1 MCLLFYYQYP
11 QPSYDNDDWDDDW
24 DDDDS
29 EPGSSYPNGPGN
41 FGFSAPNRSHK
52 PVASSVSDVSNAG
65 LYCTKSCH

>member
-1 MCLLFYYQYP
+1 M
-11 QPSYDNDDWDDDW
+11 SYDNDDWDDDW

-52 PVASSVSDVSNAG
+52 PASSVSDVSTAG
-65 LYCTKSCH
+65 LYNFLNC